1 MNPATNRAFSLI
13 EVLIAILV
21 LGLGLLGLGAVF
33 PAVITEQRRSFDSI
47 SGESVA
53 RQVEELLRNS
63 NELVDLS
70 PLRGSQ
76 FGGIQGA
83 VEGNVV
89 EPSPINAGASF
100 DFLWVMDRFVRIDR
114 GANTAWGGAIPGAS
128 NFNDLLR
135 GTWRADSGDNE
146 DAQILPIAARLHPL
160 PTSGSDPKFVW
171 DVVARRHPSGPTQLA
186 VFVRRI
192 DDRIAVPAGQTLS
205 QMFLNPAANQRPLPL
220 AVDIPTGRLQ
230 TPVPGANNQAYP
242 YPQSLDAY
250 ADDRQPTWL
259 IFSNAGNSDID
270 TSIGFV
276 RRVGQQFVDN
286 TGVVRTVIGLPQPR
300 SNEPLAGLASQA
312 VIVSPAFT
320 RTEASNGVRVQA
332 SPAQSR
338 EEVRRRAAWVRQ
350 IVFTPQPP
358 VAVRVFTLDKE

>member
-1 MNPATNRAFSLI
+1 MTRATHRAFSLI

-53 RQVEELLRNS
+53 RQVEDLLRAD
-63 NELVDLS
+63 NELVDLA
-70 PLRGSQ
+70 PLRGPE

-83 VEGNVV
+83 VEDGAAR
-89 EPSPINAGASF
+89 PSPINAGASF
-100 DFLWVMDRFVRIDR
+100 DFLWVMDRFVRIDG
-114 GANTAWGGAIPGAS
+114 GANTPWDGAVPGAAGMG
-128 NFNDLLR
+128 DLFD

-146 DAQILPIAARLHPL
+146 DAQILPISARLHPL

-171 DVVARRHPSGPTQLA
+171 DVIARRHPSGPTQFA

-192 DDRIAVPAGQTLS
+192 DDRIAAPAGQTLG
-205 QMFLNPAANQRPLPL
+205 QAFLDPAANQRPLPL
-220 AVDIPTGRLQ
+220 AIDINTGRLQ
-230 TPVPGANNQAYP
+230 TPVPGATNQAYP
-242 YPQSLDAY
+242 APQSLDAY

-259 IFSNAGNSDID
+259 ILRSEGNSTTD

-300 SNEPLAGLASQA
+300 SSEPLAGLASQA

-320 RTEASNGVRVQA
+320 PTESSNGAVVQA
-332 SPAQSR
+332 RPGQAR
-338 EEVRRRAAWVRQ
+338 EQVRRRASWVRQ

>member
-1 MNPATNRAFSLI
+1 MNTTTRRAFSLI

-53 RQVEELLRNS
+53 RQVEDLLRGS
-63 NELVDLS
+63 DELVDLS
-70 PLRGSQ
+70 PLRGPE

-83 VEGNVV
+83 VEGGAAR
-89 EPSPINAGASF
+89 PSPINAGASF
-100 DFLWVMDRFVRIDR
+100 DFLWVMDQFVRIDG
-114 GANTAWGGAIPGAS
+114 GANTNWDGAIPGAS
-128 NFNDLLR
+128 GFGDLFD
-135 GTWRADSGDNE
+135 GIWRADSTDNE
-146 DAQILPIAARLHPL
+146 DSQVLPISARLHPL
-160 PTSGSDPKFVW
+160 PTSGSDPRFVW
-171 DVVARRHPSGPTQLA
+171 DVIARRNPSGPTEFA

-205 QMFLNPAANQRPLPL
+205 QAFLNPIANQRPLPL
-220 AVDIPTGRLQ
+220 AVDVNNGRLQ
-230 TPVPGANNQAYP
+230 TPVAGATNQAYP
-242 YPQSLDAY
+242 FPQSLDAY

-259 IFSNAGNSDID
+259 IFRNAGSSDID

-300 SNEPLAGLASQA
+300 ANEPLSGEASRA
-312 VIVSPAFT
+312 VIVTPAFT
-320 RTEASNGVRVQA
+320 ATESSNGATVQA
-332 SPAQSR
+332 RPGQTR
-338 EEVRRRAAWVRQ
+338 EEVRRRASWVRQ